1 MIKLTGKSHFERYR
15 ELCRIVE
22 ARGITDD
29 YVPGL
34 SQLLH
39 LLQGMQIAEESYM
52 AYRRKMN
59 DWLNN
64 IERGVISNIER
75 MSNKSEVK

>member
-1 MIKLTGKSHFERYR
+1 MIKLTGRSHFERYR
-15 ELCRIVE
+15 ELCKIVE
-22 ARGITDD
+22 AREIHE

-39 LLQGMQIAEESYM
+39 LSQGMQIAEESYM

-64 IERGVISNIER
+64 IERGVILNIER
-75 MSNKSEVK
+75 MSNKSDEK

>member
-15 ELCRIVE
+15 ELCKIVE
-22 ARGITDD
+22 AREIHE

-39 LLQGMQIAEESYM
+39 LSQGMQIAEESYA
-52 AYRRKMN
+52 AYRCKMN

-64 IERGVISNIER
+64 IERDVISNIER
-75 MSNKSEVK
+75 MSNENEMK

>member
-22 ARGITDD
+22 DRGITD
-29 YVPGL
+29 YIPGL

-39 LLQGMQIAEESYM
+39 LSQGMQIAEESYV

-64 IERGVISNIER
+64 IERDVISNIER
-75 MSNKSEVK
+75 MSNKSEAE